1 MTQDPTP
8 AGDPTPIAADMH
20 AAGTPA
26 QEAEGQPEDG
36 KRRDRRPSGQSVMRE
51 IMASSGVFIFFAI
64 VLALI
69 IGAILVAAFNPR
81 VHETASYLF
90 ARPTDFFFEVWQSF
104 RGFFASLFRGAV
116 FDYEATSVPRMVKP
130 ITESITNSVPLI
142 LAGLS
147 VAVAFR
153 AGLFNIGAQGQIII
167 GALVGGY
174 VGIAWQLPPVLHL
187 LVAVL
192 GAALG
197 GAIWG
202 AIPGILKARAG
213 ANEVIVTIMLNS
225 VALYLLSYFLKTKT
239 YIGQGFA
246 GKSEQI
252 TSSAA
257 FPLILGSP
265 FRLHYGILL
274 ALLAAGFVWWLLER
288 STLGFEIRAAG
299 ANPAAAR
306 TAGVSVNRTIIVTMI
321 IAGALAGLAATGPVL
336 GTERFVSNG
345 VAASFGFDAITV
357 ALLGRS
363 KPLGV
368 VFAGLLFGALNAG
381 AATMQAAAQIPVDI
395 VQVSQAIIVLFIA
408 APPLV
413 RWLLRLPG
421 PERRTTPRS
430 RVQKKEVAA
439 A

>member
-1 MTQDPTP
+1 MTQTPNPT
-8 AGDPTPIAADMH
+8 GDPTPIEPSMQAAPE
-20 AAGTPA
+20 AAEAPEAPA
-26 QEAEGQPEDG
+26 SRQ
-36 KRRDRRPSGQSVMRE
+36 DRRKDSQSVIRE
-51 IMASSGVFIFFAI
+51 IMGSSGVLIFFAI
-64 VLALI
+64 LLALI
-69 IGAILVAAFNPR
+69 IGAILVAAFDPR
-81 VHETASYLF
+81 VQTTASYLF
-90 ARPTDFFFEVWQSF
+90 ARPSDFFAAVWHSIS
-104 RGFFASLFRGAV
+104 GFFSSLFRGAL
-116 FDYEATSVPRMVKP
+116 FDYSASSTARMVRP
-130 ITESITNSVPLI
+130 LTESMTNAVPLI

-153 AGLFNIGAQGQIII
+153 AGLFNIGAQGQIIL

-174 VGIAWQLPPVLHL
+174 VGIAWELPVGLHL
-187 LVAVL
+187 IVAVL

-202 AIPGILKARAG
+202 SIPGILKAKAG

-225 VALYLLSYFLKTKT
+225 IALYLLSFFLKTKT
-239 YIGQGFA
+239 YIGAGYA
-246 GKSEQI
+246 GKSENI
-252 TSSAA
+252 PADASY
-257 FPLILGSP
+257 PLIFGPP
-265 FRLHYGILL
+265 FRLHYGILV
-274 ALLAAGFVWWLLER
+274 ALAAAAFVWWLLER

-299 ANPAAAR
+299 ANPSAAR
-306 TAGVSVNRTIIVTMI
+306 TAGVSVNRTIIITMI

-336 GTERFVSNG
+336 GTERFLSNG

-363 KPLGV
+363 RPVGV

-395 VQVSQAIIVLFIA
+395 VQVAQAIIVLLIA

-413 RWLLRLPG
+413 RWILRLPD
-421 PERRTTPRS
+421 PERRTTPRA
-430 RVQKKEVAA
+430 RVTKKEVAA